1 MLNLDISSQMIHEE
15 IKEHLTQYR
24 RKNGLRLV
32 SMYTLNINA
41 HILGN
46 WDLGLRL
53 LANRQLCSFMV
64 HK

>member
-1 MLNLDISSQMIHEE
+1 MIHEE